1 MSRCEVGKGEV
12 VFAAGDPGDAFYV
25 VDEGEAVVSVEAEA
39 RVAGEGAD
47 KNAAAATAKAK
58 AKEVAHLGKG
68 AVFGELALLTRAP
81 RAATVTAV
89 TDLSLLRLSATDF
102 EAMLGR

>member
-1 MSRCEVGKGEV
+1 MFPAQTRAWHHQAQAERRSACII
-12 VFAAGDPGDAFYV
+12 VFT
-25 VDEGEAVVSVEAEA
+25 
-39 RVAGEGAD
+39 
-47 KNAAAATAKAK
+47 K
-58 AKEVAHLGKG
+58 L
-68 AVFGELALLTRAP
+68 FGELALLTRAP